1 MRVHP
6 VAFVIGLL
14 LGFALSQTPEF
25 AQQYRQRLGGALDEL
40 QRIVQQ
46 FDQDSRRA
54 GYDQTSALRL
64 MAGNPEQVVRDQAS
78 RMDEVI
84 TRYGRLRA
92 QEEAFRTG
100 GSFARL
106 AAFVVDFDRP
116 LVQRTL
122 QAYEP
127 AVPVTTEG
135 VLLAGGGFLLAY
147 LLLPIFGESWRRR
160 RRLRAKLR
168 GSMADKAT

>member
-14 LGFALSQTPEF
+14 LGFVLSQTPEF

-46 FDQDSRRA
+46 FDNDSRRA
-54 GYDQTSALRL
+54 GYDRSAALQL
-64 MAGNPEQVVRDQAS
+64 MAGNPERVVRDQAS
-78 RMDEVI
+78 RMEEVI
-84 TRYGRLRA
+84 TRYGRLRL

-106 AAFVVDFDRP
+106 AAFVLDFDRP

-122 QAYEP
+122 QNYEP
-127 AVPVTTEG
+127 AVPVTPEG
-135 VLLAGGGFLLAY
+135 LLLAGSGFLLAY

-168 GSMADKAT
+168 GSMAK

>member
-14 LGFALSQTPEF
+14 LGFVLSQTPEF

-40 QRIVQQ
+40 RRIVQQ
-46 FDQDSRRA
+46 FDDDSRRS
-54 GYDQTSALRL
+54 GYDRTGALRVV
-64 MAGNPEQVVRDQAS
+64 AGNSEQLVRDQAK
-78 RMDEVI
+78 RMEEVI
-84 TRYGRLRA
+84 TRYDRLRA
-92 QEEAFRTG
+92 QDEAFRS
-100 GSFARL
+100 GSPFGRL
-106 AAFVVDFDRP
+106 SAFVVDFDRP

-135 VLLAGGGFLLAY
+135 LLLAGGGFLLAY

-168 GSMADKAT
+168 GSMAE

>member
-14 LGFALSQTPEF
+14 LGFMLSQTPEF
-25 AQQYRQRLGGALDEL
+25 AQQYRQRLGGAVDEL

-46 FDQDSRRA
+46 FDEDSHRA
-54 GYDQTSALRL
+54 GHDRTSALRL
-64 MAGNPEQVVRDQAS
+64 MAGNPEQIVRDQAS
-78 RMDEVI
+78 RMGELI

-92 QEEAFRTG
+92 QEEAFRSG
-100 GSFARL
+100 GPFARL
-106 AAFVVDFDRP
+106 STFVVDFDPP

-127 AVPVTTEG
+127 AVPVTAEG
-135 VLLAGGGFLLAY
+135 LLLAGSGFLLAY
-147 LLLPIFGESWRRR
+147 LLLPMLGESWRRR

-168 GSMADKAT
+168 GSLAK

>member
-14 LGFALSQTPEF
+14 LGFVLSQTPEF
-25 AQQYRQRLGGALDEL
+25 AQQYRQRLGGAVDEL

-46 FDQDSRRA
+46 FDDDSRRA
-54 GYDQTSALRL
+54 GYDRTSALRL
-64 MAGNPEQVVRDQAS
+64 MAGNPEQIVRDQAS
-78 RMDEVI
+78 RMADLI

-92 QEEAFRTG
+92 QEEAFRRG
-100 GSFARL
+100 GPFGRL
-106 AAFVVDFDRP
+106 STFLVDFDRP
-116 LVQRTL
+116 LV
-122 QAYEP
+122 
-127 AVPVTTEG
+127 PVTTEG
-135 VLLAGGGFLLAY
+135 LLLAGSGFLLAY

-168 GSMADKAT
+168 GSMANNA

>member
-14 LGFALSQTPEF
+14 LGFMLSQTHET
-25 AQQYRQRLGGALDEL
+25 AHHERQRLGGAVDEL

-46 FDQDSRRA
+46 FDEDSRRA
-54 GYDQTSALRL
+54 GYDRSSALRL
-64 MAGNPEQVVRDQAS
+64 MAGNSEQIVRDQAS
-78 RMDEVI
+78 RMGEVI
-84 TRYGRLRA
+84 TRYGHLRA

-100 GSFARL
+100 GPFARL
-106 AAFVVDFDRP
+106 SAFVLDFDRP

-127 AVPVTTEG
+127 AVPVTPEG
-135 VLLAGGGFLLAY
+135 LLLAGGGFLLAY

-168 GSMADKAT
+168 SSMAK

>member
-1 MRVHP
+1 MRAHP
-6 VAFVIGLL
+6 VAFVMGLVF
-14 LGFALSQTPEF
+14 GFVLSQTPEF
-25 AQQYRQRLGGALDEL
+25 AQQYRQRLGGAIDEL
-40 QRIVQQ
+40 QRIIQQ
-46 FDQDSRRA
+46 FDEDSRRS
-54 GYDQTSALRL
+54 GYDRTAALRL
-64 MAGNPEQVVRDQAS
+64 MENNREQLVRDQAS
-78 RMDEVI
+78 RMEELI

-92 QEEAFRTG
+92 QEEAFRNG
-100 GSFARL
+100 GPFARL
-106 AAFVVDFDRP
+106 SAFVVDFDRP

-147 LLLPIFGESWRRR
+147 LLLPIFGESWRKR

-168 GSMADKAT
+168 GSMVK

>member
-14 LGFALSQTPEF
+14 LGFTLSQTPEF
-25 AQQYRQRLGGALDEL
+25 AQQYRQRLGGAVDEL

-46 FDQDSRRA
+46 FDEDSRRA
-54 GYDQTSALRL
+54 GYDRSSALQL
-64 MAGNPEQVVRDQAS
+64 MAGNPEQVVRDQAH
-78 RMDEVI
+78 RMEEVV
-84 TRYGRLRA
+84 TRYRRLRA

-100 GSFARL
+100 GPFARL
-106 AAFVVDFDRP
+106 STFVVDFDRP

-122 QAYEP
+122 QNYEP

-135 VLLAGGGFLLAY
+135 LLLAGGGFLLAY
-147 LLLPIFGESWRRR
+147 LLLPIFGEAWRRR

-168 GSMADKAT
+168 GSMAK

>member
-1 MRVHP
+1 MDL
-6 VAFVIGLL
+6 AVIRDKWV
-14 LGFALSQTPEF
+14 
-25 AQQYRQRLGGALDEL
+25 AQQYRQRLGGAVDEL

-46 FDQDSRRA
+46 FDEDSRRA
-54 GYDQTSALRL
+54 GYDRSSALRL
-64 MAGNPEQVVRDQAS
+64 MAGNPEQIVRNQAS
-78 RMDEVI
+78 RMEEVI

-92 QEEAFRTG
+92 QDEAFRTG

-106 AAFVVDFDRP
+106 SAFVMDFDRP

-135 VLLAGGGFLLAY
+135 FLLAGGGFLLAY
-147 LLLPIFGESWRRR
+147 LLLPIFGESWRAARQAA
-160 RRLRAKLR
+160 RLDGKIGASPFGFPLA
-168 GSMADKAT
+168 G